1 MKENLLSIMCGWIVS
16 IFGMITGMIC
26 FNTLLEVVIYG
37 AAGGAAGYMG
47 KIIISSI
54 HRKIKKLCSK

>member
-1 MKENLLSIMCGWIVS
+1 MCGWIVS
-16 IFGMITGMIC
+16 VFGMITGMIC
-26 FNTLLEVVIYG
+26 FNTLLEVVVYG